1 MVNTYLQIYL
11 LLKQFT
17 VEYDANYL
25 FEWIEE
31 NQTTNMP
38 SLQD

>member
-1 MVNTYLQIYL
+1 MANTYLQIYL
-11 LLKQFT
+11 HA

-31 NQTTNMP
+31 DHTTNMP